1 MKFKKGDKE
10 KIMPKEKVDTKY
22 LACDECGK
30 ICIVDNNVVSH
41 LCEPCYYT
49 YPPDIADMYEHK
61 INP

>member
-1 MKFKKGDKE
+1 MA
-10 KIMPKEKVDTKY
+10 KEKVDTKY